1 MPRSAQAER
10 ARLAVQEARRLH
22 AAEVRG
28 LQESRDEAER
38 RRALAERRAAAAEE
52 AQARAEEEAAA
63 AVMRG
68 RRPAAPPPPPAAS
81 AAVEEEEALG
91 AAQAEMQR
99 LREELKRSQEDQLG
113 AALRARR
120 LARAARAT
128 GAAA

>member
-1 MPRSAQAER
+1 
-10 ARLAVQEARRLH
+10 
-22 AAEVRG
+22 
-28 LQESRDEAER
+28 
-38 RRALAERRAAAAEE
+38 
-52 AQARAEEEAAA
+52 
-63 AVMRG
+63 
-68 RRPAAPPPPPAAS
+68 PPPAAS
-81 AAVEEEEALG
+81 ASAAMEEEEAALG